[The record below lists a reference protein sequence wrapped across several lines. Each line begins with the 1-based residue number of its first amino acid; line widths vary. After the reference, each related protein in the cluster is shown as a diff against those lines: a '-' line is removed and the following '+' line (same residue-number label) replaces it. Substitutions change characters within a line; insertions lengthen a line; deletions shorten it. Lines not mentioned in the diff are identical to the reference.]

1 MSIGEF
7 ANVRIKVNASELVQ
21 RFGAAEEG
29 ADLGALAARWSNEL
43 GRDVFVTL
51 GENGVLVAAADD
63 VTHVPGIRAEPPIDI
78 VGAGDSALASIA
90 MALGAGAT
98 PAEAAELGNLA
109 AAVTVR
115 KIGTTGTA
123 TVEELVAML
132 GRA

>member
-1 MSIGEF
+1 RGI
-7 ANVRIKVNASELVQ
+7 
-21 RFGAAEEG
+21 
-29 ADLGALAARWSNEL
+29 LAAS
-43 GRDVFVTL
+43 
-51 GENGVLVAAADD
+51 GEE

-78 VGAGDSALASIA
+78 VGAGDTVLASLA

-109 AAVTVR
+109 AAVTIR

-123 TVEELVAML
+123 TVAELTAIF